1 MMKIKDIT
9 VIPHVKIFVKIFVKS
24 KRFSFLLKNK
34 AKIMGKIIQ
43 FTDKGKNPEI
53 KFYLFSP

>member
-1 MMKIKDIT
+1 MKIKDII
-9 VIPHVKIFVKIFVKS
+9 VIPHLKIFEKS